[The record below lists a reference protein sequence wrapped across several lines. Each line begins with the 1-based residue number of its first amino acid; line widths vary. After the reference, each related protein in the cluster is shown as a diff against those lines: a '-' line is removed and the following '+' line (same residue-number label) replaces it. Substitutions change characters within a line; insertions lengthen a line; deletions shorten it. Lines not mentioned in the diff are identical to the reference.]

1 MAQYILNRYHT
12 PNIYHTDTYTYL
24 VCVLSEDLSGE
35 PMALQVIEKINTRLK
50 FLNRKNRFLTQIMCY
65 AIIQPRFDCAG
76 SV

>member
-1 MAQYILNRYHT
+1 
-12 PNIYHTDTYTYL
+12 
-24 VCVLSEDLSGE
+24 
-35 PMALQVIEKINTRLK
+35 MALQVIEKINTRLK